1 MKIFYGISIMI
12 LVIIIFMQQ
21 KKIKKSTNEQIEL
34 RRLVDMDYLT
44 KSYSKKHIYEYLK
57 NLKEKSKKFSII
69 MFDLDDFKFIN
80 DNYGHNFGDEVLVK
94 VVEVIKVVIEDK
106 GIIGRFGGEEFIV
119 ILENSD
125 GELCD
130 MIFKIRQAIK
140 NIKFEKKEDVL
151 ITISGGAKEYKGEP
165 IDCLISRVDEL
176 LYVAK
181 NRGKN
186 NLIIGN

>member
-1 MKIFYGISIMI
+1 MKIFYQISIVI
-12 LVIIIFMQQ
+12 LIIIIFMQQ
-21 KKIKKSTNEQIEL
+21 KKIKKSKNKEIEL
-34 RRLVDMDYLT
+34 KRLLDMDYLT

-57 NLKEKSKKFSII
+57 KLKDKSEKFSII

-80 DNYGHNFGDEVLVK
+80 DNYGHNFGDEVLIK
-94 VVEVIKVVIEDK
+94 VVEAIKVVIEDK
-106 GIIGRFGGEEFIV
+106 GIIGRFGGEEFII

-125 GELCD
+125 SELCN

-140 NIKFEKKEDVL
+140 NIKFAQREDVS
-151 ITISGGAKEYKGEP
+151 ITISGGAKEYKGEN
-165 IDCLISRVDEL
+165 IECLISKVDEL